1 MFNETQL
8 QAYKAQL
15 RGALIQP
22 GDADYD
28 ASRKVYNAMID
39 KRPRLIA
46 RCADVAD
53 VIASVNFAR
62 EHALLLAVR
71 GGAHNGA
78 GLGVCDD
85 GLVLDLSALHGIRVD
100 PRAHTMRVEGGCTWG
115 DVDHATHAFGLATP
129 AGIISTTGVGG
140 LTLGGGIGHLSRR
153 FGLTI
158 DNLLSV
164 DMVLANGQLVTAGSK
179 ENEELFWAVRGGGG
193 NFGVVTRFDFEAHP
207 LRAVVAADLG
217 VEGDARPILRAMRE
231 LMRRAPH
238 ELTLGFMDVPAMDP
252 NAPAGCR
259 SPLSGRETTR
269 RRPGKRSPRSWRPRE
284 SSNERPAS
292 VRIRRC
298 FRRCRSSI
306 RRRPRPA
313 SPEATPCCVSSTT
326 S

>member
-1 MFNETQL
+1 MPLPSSSDF
-8 QAYKAQL
+8 
-15 RGALIQP
+15 RGTLIRPGGPGWDAARRFHSGIGDPALILRP
-22 GDADYD
+22 
-28 ASRKVYNAMID
+28 AS
-39 KRPRLIA
+39 LE
-46 RCADVAD
+46 DVRSA
-53 VIASVNFAR
+53 VV
-62 EHALLLAVR
+62 LAVSEGLDILVR
-71 GGAHNGA
+71 SGGHSAWGTVPGGATI
-78 GLGVCDD
+78 
-85 GLVLDLSALHGIRVD
+85 DLSALDDV
-100 PRAHTMRVEGGCTWG
+100 AVEGTRVRVGGGARWG
-115 DVDHATHAFGLATP
+115 DVARVLAGHGLGVSSGDTA
-129 AGIISTTGVGG
+129 SVGVGG
-140 LTLGGGIGHLSRR
+140 LTLGGGIGLMVRAW
-153 FGLTI
+153 GLAC
-158 DNLLSV
+158 DQFV
-164 DMVLANGQLVTAGSK
+164 GAQVVTAGGDVVEVDDTSHP
-179 ENEELFWAVRGGGG
+179 ELMWALRGGGG